1 MDREIIMVN
10 ISELKPHPENKKI
23 YGADEDV
30 QSLQKSI
37 LEDGL
42 RNIIKINENNV
53 IISGHRRWQAFK
65 NLVAE
70 GHNEFNE
77 IPCQVLHFDSEEDEL
92 ECLVLENDTSSQR
105 HKTIEQETRELMVY
119 KEIEAIRAKKRMSLG
134 GKGGIDKG
142 NEGTPNSADVVKGE
156 TREVIFQ
163 KYGDRYNLNS
173 SRDVDKRIKSVEKAD
188 SLRKSGE
195 TEKSALIISVLNKN
209 KASQAYDLS
218 NAIDKLTNETIQKI
232 VEGKTS
238 VGKAIKDAKENNSV
252 SAPASN
258 TKSVSPEEQAEAIET
273 IFLSE
278 MHSLKNNADVLIS
291 QLNEISR
298 LAKES
303 TVFPYKPQEFL
314 STIKSLI
321 VDIKHSLNDIDKIKK
336 MDSIP
341 LIKVIEPIINLD
353 FWKKLFYFTANGDK
367 SHSIND
373 DVIFTILRT
382 LALIS
387 DNTDY
392 WMDEEMYDINT
403 VYFNCIYNNNHEMIN
418 YAKSYMIHENKE
430 IINYLIDLYMQFND
444 MFKYMNDL
452 TLEDLKFFDECSLP
466 HIINLLSY
474 FNGLERDDISFVN
487 LLTEFIKST
496 AKKDYEDCIEYDS
509 PEYDLRYS
517 VFNINARTEFLED
530 YVDNYIDNIDK
541 EKEDDE

>member
-77 IPCQVLHFDSEEDEL
+77 IPCQVLHFNSEEDEL

-195 TEKSALIISVLNKN
+195 TEKSKLIISVLNKN

-218 NAIDKLTNETIQKI
+218 NAIDNLTNETIQKI

-252 SAPASN
+252 SNPASN
-258 TKSVSPEEQAEAIET
+258 SKSVSPEEQAEAIKDL
-273 IFLSE
+273 FYSE
-278 MHSLKNNADVLIS
+278 INSSKIRADVLIS
-291 QLNEISR
+291 NLNEISR
-298 LAKES
+298 MCSENCL
-303 TVFPYKPQEFL
+303 FPYYPEELKNAIEL
-314 STIKSLI
+314 TISN
-321 VDIKHSLNDIDKIKK
+321 LNSNVKYINQLNE
-336 MDSIP
+336 MGNIP
-341 LIKVIEPIINLD
+341 LIKEFEPIINLE
-353 FWKKLFYFTANGDK
+353 FWKKLKYYNKEGNKVYSLT
-367 SHSIND
+367 D
-373 DVIFTILRT
+373 DIIFTILQS
-382 LALIS
+382 LALI
-387 DNTDY
+387 TDETGY
-392 WMDEEMYDINT
+392 WLSEDGDGYFWGYYYNINHQMLD
-403 VYFNCIYNNNHEMIN
+403 F
-418 YAKSYMIHENKE
+418 AKSFNLQDKE
-430 IINYLIDLYMQFND
+430 IISNLVNLYEQFDKIVNSFNSKELD
-444 MFKYMNDL
+444 
-452 TLEDLKFFDECSLP
+452 FFNKCNLP
-466 HIINLLSY
+466 HIINVLSY
-474 FNGLERDDISFVN
+474 FVSLERDDI
-487 LLTEFIKST
+487 EFTDILSDFLKSPS
-496 AKKDYEDCIEYDS
+496 KKDYENCAEYDS
-509 PEYDLRYS
+509 AEYTNDLTYAEPN
-517 VFNINARTEFLED
+517 VEARIDFLKE
-530 YVDNYIDNIDK
+530 YVDDYIDSID
-541 EKEDDE
+541 EENDDDE